1 MKYLTFIN
9 TGEVDTK
16 AMTLIGAST
25 KRDDAKLIGFFG
37 SGFKYALAALL
48 RIGATPII
56 YSGTRKIEITTR
68 EETFRDKT
76 FNVICIDGKE
86 TSMTVESG
94 PDWSAVDAIR
104 EIYSNAID
112 EGLVNKVMYDEEP
125 TGVQGVT
132 VVSIPIN
139 CNEIQFVIDN
149 WEDYFFDTK
158 GKEPIVSTD
167 YVDLYINEQ
176 KLARML
182 PDETSRRFPVYRAGI
197 VCEKST
203 ADKAFFSYNFVPE
216 RVPDSVVHKLS
227 EARTLEY
234 SYAARTTMCEALWRL
249 NDYEVCK
256 EFLIFIANNDDAAEG
271 MILLHDL
278 DNNTPSSA
286 WRSVV
291 RDTKITSHEA
301 LAQEEREAAE
311 GELII
316 SNRLYKFFASE
327 GLLSGKFFSAR
338 AGAFKMK
345 EPTHAQK
352 ETLIRACMFCAK
364 NYGITIDPDT
374 VSVAKM
380 DSQYMAITFNGV
392 IIINTLYLDK
402 GYKDTVKC
410 LIEEWLHITTDAK
423 DEDYSMHHAY
433 LNLLLSIGNEMEAKG
448 VELYAN

>member
-56 YSGTRKIEITTR
+56 YSGTHKIEITTR

-76 FNVICIDGKE
+76 FRVICIDGKE

-112 EGLVNKVMYDEEP
+112 EGLVNKVMYDEKP

-139 CNEIQFVIDN
+139 CDEIQFVVDN
-149 WEDYFFDTK
+149 WGDYFLDTK
-158 GKEPIVSTD
+158 NKTPIVSTD
-167 YVDLYINEQ
+167 LLDLYINEQ
-176 KLARML
+176 KLGRKL
-182 PDETSRRFPVYRAGI
+182 SDETPRRFPLYRAGM
-197 VCEKST
+197 VCDKSPSS
-203 ADKAFFSYNFVPE
+203 KAFFSYNFIPE
-216 RVPDSVVHKLS
+216 RRPHSIAHKLN

-234 SYAARTTMCEALWRL
+234 SYSSKNAMCEALWRL
-249 NDYEVCK
+249 PDYEVCK
-256 EFLIFIANNDDAAEG
+256 EFLTFIASTPDTPEYI
-271 MILLHDL
+271 ILVSDL
-278 DNNTPSSA
+278 ENNTPSSA

-291 RDTKITSHEA
+291 RDTKITSHQA
-301 LAQEEREAAE
+301 LAQEEREALE
-311 GELII
+311 GELIVPD
-316 SNRLYKFFASE
+316 RLYKFFASE

-345 EPTHAQK
+345 EPTPAQK
-352 ETLIRACMFCAK
+352 ETLVRACMFCAK
-364 NYGITIDPDT
+364 NYGINIDPDT
-374 VSVAKM
+374 VSVARM
-380 DSQYMAITFNGV
+380 DSQHMAVTFNGV

-402 GYKDTVKC
+402 GYKDAVKC
-410 LIEEWLHITTDAK
+410 IIEEWLHITTGAK

-433 LNLLLSIGNEMEAKG
+433 LDLLLSIGNEMEAKG
-448 VELYAN
+448 VDLYAN

>member
-48 RIGATPII
+48 RIGATPVI

-68 EETFRDKT
+68 EEAFRDKA
-76 FNVICIDGKE
+76 FRIICIDGKE

-112 EGLVNKVMYDEEP
+112 EGLVHKLINSGETKGAKD
-125 TGVQGVT
+125 TT
-132 VVSIPIN
+132 TISIPIN
-139 CNEIQFVIDN
+139 CEDMEFVVEN
-149 WEDYFFDTK
+149 WEDYFLDTRDRM
-158 GKEPIVSTD
+158 PVVSTD
-167 YVDLYINEQ
+167 KIDLYINEQ
-176 KLARML
+176 KLGRLL
-182 PDETSRRFPVYRAGI
+182 PNGSPRRFPLYRAGM
-197 VCEKST
+197 VCDKAT
-203 ADKAFFSYNFVPE
+203 VTKAFFSYNFVPE
-216 RVPDSVVHKLS
+216 RNPDALAHKLNES
-227 EARTLEY
+227 RTLEY
-234 SYAARTTMCEALWRL
+234 NHTAKSAICEAIWRL
-249 NDYEVCK
+249 NDHDVCK
-256 EFLIFIANNDDAAEG
+256 SFLDFIADNHDTAEYI
-271 MILLHDL
+271 ILIADL
-278 DNNTPSSA
+278 ENNTPSGA
-286 WRSVV
+286 WRDVV
-291 RDTKITSHEA
+291 RKAKVTSKEA
-301 LAQEEREAAE
+301 LLQEEREASE
-311 GELII
+311 GELIVP
-316 SNRLYKFFASE
+316 NRLYAFFASE

-338 AGAFKMK
+338 AGALKMK
-345 EPTHAQK
+345 EPTLAQK
-352 ETLIRACMFCAK
+352 ETLTRASKFCAK
-364 NYGITIDPDT
+364 NYGIVIDPDT

-410 LIEEWLHITTDAK
+410 IIEEWLHITTGAK

-448 VELYAN
+448 VNLYAN